1 MVREFNVSDII
12 EPVRQLCIEANTVL
26 PEDVK
31 RYLLDAAKSEE
42 SPVGR
47 EILAQ
52 ITENIDIACKEK
64 LPICQDTGV
73 AVLFVEL
80 GQDVC
85 LVGGNFT
92 DAINEGVR
100 RGYTDGYLRKSIV
113 DDPAG
118 ARVNTKDNTPAI
130 IHLDLVPGDK
140 IKLTIAPK
148 GGGSENMS
156 TVKMMKPAEG
166 LEGIKKFV
174 VDWVHQAGGNPCPPV
189 IVGIGIGGNFE
200 HVAYLAKKALLRDIG
215 SHNPNKRYADAEQE
229 ILDAIN
235 KTGVGPMG
243 LGGRVT
249 ALAVMIETHPCHIA
263 SMPVAININCHAA
276 RHKTVIL

>member
-1 MVREFNVSDII
+1 MREFYVSDII

-113 DDPAG
+113 DDPAD

>member
-1 MVREFNVSDII
+1 MREFNVSDVI
-12 EPVRQLCIEANTVL
+12 EPVRNLCIEANTVL

-31 RYLLDAAKSEE
+31 RSLLDAAKKEE

-64 LPICQDTGV
+64 LPICQDTGF
-73 AVLFVEL
+73 AVLFVEV
-80 GQDVC
+80 GQDVH
-85 LVGGNFT
+85 LAGGSLR

-100 RGYTDGYLRKSIV
+100 RGYADGYLRKSIV
-113 DDPAG
+113 EDPAG

-130 IHLDLVPGDK
+130 IHWDIVPGDK
-140 IKLTIAPK
+140 VKITIAPK

-156 TVKMMKPAEG
+156 TVKMMKPADG
-166 LEGIKKFV
+166 LIGVEKFV
-174 VDWVHQAGGNPCPPV
+174 VDWVRQAGGNPCPPV
-189 IVGIGIGGNFE
+189 VVGVGIGGNFE
-200 HVAYLAKKALLRDIG
+200 YVAYLAKKALLRDIG
-215 SHNPNKRYADAEQE
+215 SHNQDAKYAEAEQT
-229 ILDAIN
+229 ILEGIN
-235 KTGVGPMG
+235 DTGVGPMG

-263 SMPVAININCHAA
+263 SMPVAVNINCHAA
-276 RHKTVIL
+276 RHKTIIL

>member
-1 MVREFNVSDII
+1 MREFNVSDII

-31 RYLLDAAKSEE
+31 RYLLGAAKSEE

-113 DDPAG
+113 DDPAD

>member
-1 MVREFNVSDII
+1 MREFYVSDII

-31 RYLLDAAKSEE
+31 RYLLGAAKSEE

-113 DDPAG
+113 DDPAD

>member
-1 MVREFNVSDII
+1 MREFNVSDII